1 MKGKIVRTV
10 GCSFKQMYGKSA
22 YRKDIKKMISNI
34 LIDGNWF
41 NMWFYADADEKM
53 HVVVGAVALY
63 ESGCGWY
70 VVKPF
75 EKEFATREEG
85 NAYYTAVMKTKR
97 ISKKG
102 NEYYTLP
109 NC

>member
-1 MKGKIVRTV
+1 MNGKIVRTV
-10 GCSFKQMYGKSA
+10 GCSFNTVYGKMA
-22 YRKDIKKMISNI
+22 IGKHITKMISNI
-34 LIDGNWF
+34 LHDGNWY
-41 NMWFYADADEKM
+41 NMWFYTDKEEKM
-53 HVVVGAVALY
+53 RVVVGAVALY